1 MPSLKCLGS
10 QEVGPPPPTAP
21 SIAAAKTTSKRKH
34 NDPTSTSNN
43 KKSKTESSSTSAS
56 ATTAAPTNNKKKK
69 KAKDP
74 NAPKRYSPS
83 YIHYQNTVRPNI
95 VAENPDLSFVLIS
108 QLIGQRWKALT
119 SDEKQPY
126 EDMYDKDKARYGKE
140 MEIYTASKDGGG
152 GVVEGPRRDCVDD
165 NNIMKVAG
173 GKENAGAD
181 AVAVAATSGEKFVS
195 LVNAPVVHVPLLS
208 RENSSGA
215 VSSIMDGNGGHLRG
229 DDDEGDIPDSKLGKK
244 CGKVDEV
251 EKKEVESA
259 KPNRRVSIEPK
270 KLDFVSNNMMDGNE
284 GDAEQKGKVDRDDD
298 SKLDDKSSTAN
309 LVSAKM
315 SGKDKVDGDKSTKP
329 NRVSIEPSDK
339 VDPPSSSVETTWTL
353 KLLPMSREAAA
364 EALTK
369 KGIRVPTDPN
379 YLVTA
384 KKNEYGIPRKTIT
397 MSVSTLEKT
406 EKVVLGRN
414 KSTGIQWSTVSRQLC
429 EINMVSPKLED
440 TAVGPSI
447 STKVSISMLLKPG
460 DHALYHNGIELEVPV
475 GVKTTIKDKDIIC
488 LYGPTGFAYR
498 VELEVNEES

>member
-1 MPSLKCLGS
+1 
-10 QEVGPPPPTAP
+10 
-21 SIAAAKTTSKRKH
+21 
-34 NDPTSTSNN
+34 
-43 KKSKTESSSTSAS
+43 
-56 ATTAAPTNNKKKK
+56 
-69 KAKDP
+69 
-74 NAPKRYSPS
+74 
-83 YIHYQNTVRPNI
+83 
-95 VAENPDLSFVLIS
+95 
-108 QLIGQRWKALT
+108 
-119 SDEKQPY
+119 
-126 EDMYDKDKARYGKE
+126 
-140 MEIYTASKDGGG
+140 
-152 GVVEGPRRDCVDD
+152 
-165 NNIMKVAG
+165 MKVAG
-173 GKENAGAD
+173 GKENAGAAD
-181 AVAVAATSGEKFVS
+181 AVAVAATSGKNFVS
-195 LVNAPVVHVPLLS
+195 LVNAPVVHVPLVD
-208 RENSSGA
+208 RENSSGT
-215 VSSIMDGNGGHLRG
+215 VSSMDGDGGGHLSG
-229 DDDEGDIPDSKLGKK
+229 DDDEGKVKIGDDDSKLGKK

-259 KPNRRVSIEPK
+259 KHNRRVSIEPK
-270 KLDFVSNNMMDGNE
+270 KLDFVSNNMTDGNE
-284 GDAEQKGKVDRDDD
+284 GDAEQKGEVNGNDD

-315 SGKDKVDGDKSTKP
+315 SGKNKVDGDESNKP

-339 VDPPSSSVETTWTL
+339 VPPSSSVETTWTL

-369 KGIRVPTDPN
+369 KGIRVPTEPN

-384 KKNEYGIPRKTIT
+384 KENEYGIARKTIT
-397 MSVSTLEKT
+397 MSVSTPEKT

-440 TAVGPSI
+440 TAAGPSI

-475 GVKTTIKDKDIIC
+475 GVKITLKDKDIIC

>member
-21 SIAAAKTTSKRKH
+21 SIAAAKTISKRKH

-43 KKSKTESSSTSAS
+43 KKSKTKSSTLAS

-108 QLIGQRWKALT
+108 QLIGQRWGSLT
-119 SDEKQPY
+119 KDEKQPY
-126 EDMYDKDKARYGKE
+126 EDMFDKDKARYGKE
-140 MEIYTASKDGGG
+140 MEVYTASKEGGG
-152 GVVEGPRRDCVDD
+152 GVMEGRDDVDD
-165 NNIMKVAG
+165 NIIMKVAG
-173 GKENAGAD
+173 EKENAGAD
-181 AVAVAATSGEKFVS
+181 AVAVAATSGKKFVS
-195 LVNAPVVHVPLLS
+195 LVNAPVVQVPLVD
-208 RENSSGA
+208 RENSSGT
-215 VSSIMDGNGGHLRG
+215 VSSIMDGDGGGHLSG
-229 DDDEGDIPDSKLGKK
+229 DDDEGKVKIGDDDSKLGKK

-259 KPNRRVSIEPK
+259 KHNRRVSIEPK

-284 GDAEQKGKVDRDDD
+284 GDAAEQKGKVDGNDD

-315 SGKDKVDGDKSTKP
+315 SGNDKVDGDESTKP

-339 VDPPSSSVETTWTL
+339 VDPSSSSVETTWTL

-369 KGIRVPTDPN
+369 KGIRVPTPN
-379 YLVTA
+379 CLVTA
-384 KKNEYGIPRKTIT
+384 KKNQYDIARKTII
-397 MSVSTLEKT
+397 MSVSTPEKP
-406 EKVVLGRN
+406 EMVVLGR
-414 KSTGIQWSTVSRQLC
+414 KPETGIMWTTVSRQLC
-429 EINMVSPKLED
+429 EINMVSTKLED
-440 TAVGPSI
+440 TAAGLSI
-447 STKVSISMLLKPG
+447 GVKASISMLQPG
-460 DHALYHNGIELEVPV
+460 NHVSVVLLLLFRCALQSRAH
-475 GVKTTIKDKDIIC
+475 T
-488 LYGPTGFAYR
+488 
-498 VELEVNEES
+498 